1 MYLSFNTSKGKSM
14 IRATHSGGPNFEILT
29 KFFCHLAWKMKK
41 IFFSGNHL
49 RMSWNGE
56 KSKNFFLTSRTLF
69 RSFYTQING
78 SPAFFWVWNDHFW
91 VSSNLTRSH
100 TVNLFN
106 RVRKYSST
114 PSPDYKNLKISLK
127 KTFFA
132 PGGQNMQLNWF
143 SVKDS

>member
-1 MYLSFNTSKGKSM
+1 M
-14 IRATHSGGPNFEILT
+14 IELHTPEALTLTFWLKFLAILP
-29 KFFCHLAWKMKK
+29 KKWKKYFFLGIISECHEMAR
-41 IFFSGNHL
+41 NA
-49 RMSWNGE
+49 
-56 KSKNFFLTSRTLF
+56 KNFFLTSRTLF

-78 SPAFFWVWNDHFW
+78 SRAFFWVWNDHFW

-100 TVNLFN
+100 AVNLFI
-106 RVRKYSST
+106 RIRKYSST

-143 SVKDS
+143 SVIDS